1 MNLGLHFSD
10 LEADQVPIQ
19 PLPEVQSHTPTTA
32 TCKIETMSCQDDAIF
47 QLAKE
52 IESVANT
59 LLDEQ
64 CNNTILS
71 SELSNSKSLPTESEK
86 LITDSSDNK
95 KSSPLSRKHEKN
107 FKPSVTP
114 LPYSMLDM
122 ANIQNDSNINT
133 SSTNSDNT

>member
-1 MNLGLHFSD
+1 
-10 LEADQVPIQ
+10 
-19 PLPEVQSHTPTTA
+19 
-32 TCKIETMSCQDDAIF
+32 MSCQDDAIF

-71 SELSNSKSLPTESEK
+71 SELSNSKSLPAESEK
-86 LITDSSDNK
+86 LITDPSDNK
-95 KSSPLSRKHEKN
+95 KSSPLSKLHEKN